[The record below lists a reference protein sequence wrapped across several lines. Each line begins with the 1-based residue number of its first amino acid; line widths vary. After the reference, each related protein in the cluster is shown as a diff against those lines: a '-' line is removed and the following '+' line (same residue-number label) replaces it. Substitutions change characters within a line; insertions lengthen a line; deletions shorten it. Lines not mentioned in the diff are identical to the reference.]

1 MFEKIISLKNLF
13 DAWTEFRRDKKK
25 KKDIAEFELG
35 LEDNIFKLHED
46 LVRGRYRHGGYFPF
60 YIHDPK
66 KRHVHKAS
74 VRDRLLHHAVIRVIE
89 PMWDSKFIYDSWSSR
104 EYKGTHRAV
113 KRLAKLGLKISRNNT
128 RTLWMLKLDIRKF
141 FFSVDHEILLQIL
154 REKTFDQRLI
164 GLPEDITESFN
175 YGIPLGNLTSQI
187 FANIYMNKLDQF
199 VKHEM
204 KVPGYIRYAD
214 DFILMHTDKSFLEDC
229 ILRIKTFTEQNLK
242 LQIHPDKIILKTYA
256 SGIDYLG
263 YVCFPHY
270 RVLRTKTKKRM
281 FRKVTAKNFSS
292 YNGILS
298 HCRSRNL
305 RIKLLQ
311 KLNRKIPKKWIRKKV
326 NNLKSPSTSTSQFKK
341 V

>member
-13 DAWTEFRRDKKK
+13 DAWTEFRRDKKR
-25 KKDIAEFELG
+25 KKDVAEFELG

-46 LVRGRYRHGGYFPF
+46 LVGGRYKHGGYFPF

-89 PMWDSKFIYDSWSSR
+89 PMWDDKFIFDSWSSR

-113 KRLAKLGLKISRNNT
+113 KRLHKLGLKISGNNS

-141 FFSVDHEILLQIL
+141 FYSVDHEILLQIL
-154 REKTFDQRLI
+154 SEKTFDQRLI
-164 GLPEDITESFN
+164 NLFEDIVESFRH
-175 YGIPLGNLTSQI
+175 GIPLGNLTSQI

-199 VKHEM
+199 IKHEI

-214 DFILMHTDKSFLEDC
+214 DFILMHTDKDFLERC
-229 ILRIKTFTEQNLK
+229 IIRIQDFTEKNLK
-242 LQIHPDKIILKTYA
+242 LNIHPDKIILKTYS

-263 YVCFPHY
+263 YVCFPNY

-298 HCRSRNL
+298 HCRSRGL

-311 KLNRKIPKKWIRKKV
+311 KLNRKIPEKWIKEKV
-326 NNLKSPSTSTSQFKK
+326 NNKKSTSTSQPKK
-341 V
+341 